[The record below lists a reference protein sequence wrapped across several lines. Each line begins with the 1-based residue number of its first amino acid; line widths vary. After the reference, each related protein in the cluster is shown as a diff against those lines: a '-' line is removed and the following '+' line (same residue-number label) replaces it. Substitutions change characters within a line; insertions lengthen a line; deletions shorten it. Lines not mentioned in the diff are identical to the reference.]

1 MRRTPWHARVLH
13 RAVIAVIAAIAMVAA
28 GSAVA
33 LLSSP
38 AHALPPGETIP
49 ITGTFSFTTANGVV
63 PTWEADDIAL
73 IGVMPGSVVTTA
85 SGITARLS
93 LPLVAKT
100 GTAYAAAGG
109 FRLLNRDTGVSVR
122 CSTPT
127 IDTAARLVDC
137 VLPDGSQE
145 ALLLIS
151 DIDSRSRVWGA
162 ATVTSIFRGV
172 EVRING
178 QDAADLLNEA
188 LKVNTFSPSITI
200 GTGDLIAARPR

>member
-1 MRRTPWHARVLH
+1 MRRTLPAL
-13 RAVIAVIAAIAMVAA
+13 
-28 GSAVA
+28 VA
-33 LLSSP
+33 LTITALTTGILATP
-38 AHALPPGETIP
+38 AHALPPGETVP

-73 IGVMPGSVVTTA
+73 IGVSPASVVTTA
-85 SGITARLS
+85 AGITARIS

-137 VLPDGSQE
+137 ILPDGSQE

-151 DIDSRSRVWGA
+151 AIDSRSRVWGSTTA
-162 ATVTSIFRGV
+162 TSIFRGV

-178 QDAADLLNEA
+178 QQAADLLNKQ
-188 LKVNTFSPSITI
+188 LGVNTFSPSIVI
-200 GTGDLIAARPR
+200 GTGDLIASRPR

>member
-1 MRRTPWHARVLH
+1 
-13 RAVIAVIAAIAMVAA
+13 VAA
-28 GSAVA
+28 LLTAAAVLGCGV
-33 LLSSP
+33 LLASP
-38 AHALPPGETIP
+38 AQALPPGETVP

-109 FRLLNRDTGVSVR
+109 FRLLNRETGVSVR

-151 DIDSRSRVWGA
+151 DIDSRGRVWGTT
-162 ATVTSIFRGV
+162 TVTSIFRGV

-178 QDAADLLNEA
+178 QDAADLLNDT
-188 LKVNTFSPSITI
+188 LDVNTFSPSITL
-200 GTGDLIAARPR
+200 GTADLIAARPR

>member
-1 MRRTPWHARVLH
+1 MRHASGRARTL
-13 RAVIAVIAAIAMVAA
+13 
-28 GSAVA
+28 VA
-33 LLSSP
+33 LVGAALTGSVLLAP
-38 AHALPPGETIP
+38 AAQALPPGETIP

-151 DIDSRSRVWGA
+151 DIDSRSRVWGTT
-162 ATVTSIFRGV
+162 TVTSIFRGV

-178 QDAADLLNEA
+178 QDAADLLNDT
-188 LKVNTFSPSITI
+188 LDVNTFSPSITI

>member
-1 MRRTPWHARVLH
+1 MRRTLPVL
-13 RAVIAVIAAIAMVAA
+13 
-28 GSAVA
+28 VA
-33 LLSSP
+33 LTVTALTTGLLAAP
-38 AHALPPGETIP
+38 AHALPPGETVP

-73 IGVMPGSVVTTA
+73 IGVAPASVVTTA
-85 SGITARLS
+85 AGITARVS

-137 VLPDGSQE
+137 ILPDGSQE

-151 DIDSRSRVWGA
+151 AIDSRSRVWGST
-162 ATVTSIFRGV
+162 TVTSIFRGV
-172 EVRING
+172 ELRING
-178 QDAADLLNEA
+178 QEAADLLNEQ
-188 LKVNTFSPSITI
+188 LDVNTFSPSIVI
-200 GTGDLIAARPR
+200 GTGDLIAARTR

>member
-1 MRRTPWHARVLH
+1 MTRVLR
-13 RAVIAVIAAIAMVAA
+13 RALIATAAA
-28 GSAVA
+28 AVA
-33 LLSSP
+33 VAGAST
-38 AHALPPGETIP
+38 AQAVPPGETVP

-63 PTWEADDIAL
+63 PTWSADDL
-73 IGVMPGSVVTTA
+73 VLVGVSPGSVVTTA
-85 SGITARLS
+85 TGITARVS

-109 FRLLNRDTGVSVR
+109 FRLLNTDTGATVR

-137 VLPDGSQE
+137 VLPGGKQE
-145 ALLLIS
+145 ALMLIS
-151 DIDSRSRVWGA
+151 DIDSRSRVWG
-162 ATVTSIFRGV
+162 TTTITTIFRGV

-178 QDAADLLNEA
+178 QDAADLLNDA
-188 LKVNTFSPSITI
+188 LGVKTFSPSITI

>member
-13 RAVIAVIAAIAMVAA
+13 RALIAAIAAIAAVAA

-63 PTWEADDIAL
+63 PTWESDDIAL

>member
-1 MRRTPWHARVLH
+1 MRHSVRRART
-13 RAVIAVIAAIAMVAA
+13 VAA
-28 GSAVA
+28 LLTAAAVLGCGV
-33 LLSSP
+33 LLASP
-38 AHALPPGETIP
+38 AQALPPGETVP

-151 DIDSRSRVWGA
+151 DIDSRGRVWGTT
-162 ATVTSIFRGV
+162 TVTSIFRGV

-178 QDAADLLNEA
+178 QDAADLLNDT
-188 LKVNTFSPSITI
+188 LDVNTFSPSITI
-200 GTGDLIAARPR
+200 GKGDLIAARPR

>member
-13 RAVIAVIAAIAMVAA
+13 RAVIAVIAAIAA

-178 QDAADLLNEA
+178 QEAADLLNEA